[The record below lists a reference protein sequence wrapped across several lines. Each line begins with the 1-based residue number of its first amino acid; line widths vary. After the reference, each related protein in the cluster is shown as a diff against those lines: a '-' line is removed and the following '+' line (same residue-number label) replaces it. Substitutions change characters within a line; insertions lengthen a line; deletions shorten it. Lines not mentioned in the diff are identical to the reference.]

1 MWIKL
6 KVGMFDGDSFHRI
19 RAAQNGSK
27 AFRDKLTA
35 VWFELI
41 DLAGR
46 GNCGGVF
53 VNSRGEPYSSISD
66 IAAMIDRKP
75 KELAACMEF
84 FIADGMI
91 TAENDVYSLT
101 HWSDYQNAAELDRLR
116 EQNRIRQ
123 ANYRARKKD
132 DEPQRGIIPE
142 EPKPKKKSDKPEKHK
157 HGKFK
162 RVLLTD
168 EEADK
173 LTEDFGK
180 EMAEKAIAYLDAYIE
195 EKGYKAQ
202 SHNLSI
208 RRWVLD
214 AVKKQDA
221 KAQPQQPATSRY
233 KSALQPSGA
242 FSESEMN
249 AIREMQAYLSSN
261 QYEGVAANG

>member
-1 MWIKL
+1 M
-6 KVGMFDGDSFHRI
+6 KVGMFDGDSFRRI

-35 VWFELI
+35 VWFELL

-53 VNSRGEPYSSISD
+53 VNSRGEPYSSIGD

-75 KELAACMEF
+75 KELASCMEF

-91 TAENDVYSLT
+91 TEENEVFSLT
-101 HWSDYQNAAELDRLR
+101 HWNDYQNAAELDRLR

-123 ANYRARKKD
+123 ANYRARKRD
-132 DEPQRGIIPE
+132 GEQPPEIIPA
-142 EPKPKKKSDKPEKHK
+142 PKPKKKSEKPEKHK
-157 HGKFK
+157 RGKYNH
-162 RVLLTD
+162 VLLTD
-168 EEADK
+168 EEAEK

-233 KSALQPSGA
+233 KSAPQPSGA
-242 FSESEMN
+242 FSEAEMN
-249 AIREMQAYLSSN
+249 AIREMHAYMA
-261 QYEGVAANG
+261 GVANG

>member
-6 KVGMFDGDSFHRI
+6 KVGMFDGDSFKRI
-19 RAAQNGSK
+19 RAARNGSK
-27 AFRDKLTA
+27 DFRDKLTA
-35 VWFELI
+35 VWFELL

-46 GNCGGVF
+46 GNCGGVL
-53 VNSRGEPYSSISD
+53 VNSHGEPFNTVDD
-66 IAAMIDRKP
+66 IAAMIGRKP

-84 FIADGMI
+84 FIADGMV
-91 TAENDVYSLT
+91 TVENEVFSLT
-101 HWSDYQNAAELDRLR
+101 HWNDYQNTAELDRLR

-123 ANYRARKKD
+123 ANYRARKRD
-132 DEPQRGIIPE
+132 DEQPPEIIPT
-142 EPKPKKKSDKPEKHK
+142 PKPKKKSEKPEKHK
-157 HGKFK
+157 RGKYNH
-162 RVLLTD
+162 VLLTD

-214 AVKKQDA
+214 AVKKQEA

-233 KSALQPSGA
+233 KSAPQPSGA

>member
-6 KVGMFDGDSFHRI
+6 KVGMFDGDSFRRI

-35 VWFELI
+35 VWFELL

-91 TAENDVYSLT
+91 TEEKEVFSLT

-123 ANYRARKKD
+123 ANYRARKR
-132 DEPQRGIIPE
+132 DEQPPEVIPT
-142 EPKPKKKSDKPEKHK
+142 PKPKKKSEKTEKHK
-157 HGKFK
+157 RGKYNH
-162 RVLLTD
+162 VLLTD
-168 EEADK
+168 EEAEK
-173 LTEDFGK
+173 LAEDFGK
-180 EMAEKAIAYLDAYIE
+180 ETAEKAIEYLDAYIE

-221 KAQPQQPATSRY
+221 KAQPQQQTTGRY
-233 KSALQPSGA
+233 KSAPQPSGS

-249 AIREMQAYLSSN
+249 AIREMQAYMSSN
-261 QYEGVAANG
+261 QFEGVAANG